1 MIDPTHPRLSIVRQ
15 CQLVSISR
23 SAYYG
28 PVRGESSLNLSLMRL
43 IDEQFLETPWYGS
56 RQMARHLRRQGCGVG
71 RKRVRRLMAKMGL
84 AAVYQRPRTSV
95 PHPEHR
101 VWPYLLRNMVIDR
114 PDQVW
119 CADIT
124 YIPMRRGFLYLVAVM
139 DWATR
144 RVLAWR
150 LSNTMDADFCIEAL
164 EEALCRHGR
173 PGIFNTD
180 QGSQFTSPR
189 FTEVL
194 REAGIRISMDG
205 RGRWMDNIFIERL
218 WRSLKYEC
226 IYLNAF
232 ETGSEARAGIGRWM
246 RYYNAERPHSS
257 LGGRTPDEAH
267 SGPAL
272 MIDAAA

>member
-1 MIDPTHPRLSIVRQ
+1 MIEPAHPRLSIVRQ
-15 CQLVSISR
+15 CRLVSISR

-28 PVRGESSLNLSLMRL
+28 PVRGESSLNLGLMRL

-56 RQMARHLRRQGCGVG
+56 RQMARHLRRQGYVVG

-144 RVLAWR
+144 KVLAWR

-226 IYLNAF
+226 IYLHAF
-232 ETGSEARAGIGRWM
+232 ETGSETRAGIGRWM

-267 SGPAL
+267 AGPL
-272 MIDAAA
+272 LTIDAAA